1 MIREATLEEIEI
13 ILGIRGD
20 EEIFDSWAHIA
31 PKVFYRG
38 DRPYGLIADMPI
50 SNGNEIMVA
59 AMARDNGDFTP
70 AMIAWLVRLNRDN
83 DITLITDD
91 REAQPRIRALLG
103 RHGFTFTYD
112 GEDNL
117 YSYRPRQRR
126 QYGNDGSKKR

>member
-20 EEIFDSWAHIA
+20 EEVFDSWAHIA

-38 DRPYGLIADMPI
+38 DRAYGLIADMSV
-50 SNGNEIMVA
+50 SNGSELMVA

-70 AMIAWLVRLNRDN
+70 AMIAYLVRLNRDN

-91 REAQPRIRALLG
+91 REAQPRIRALLS

-126 QYGNDGSKKR
+126 QYGNAGSKKS